1 VSDGAFG
8 DLLDGLSTHDGGS
21 AGWFGKLASLGDFA
35 HRRLPRAF
43 VDVLDDWLSKGMEAS
58 RAQLGDE
65 WLDVYLTGPLWRFAL
80 SPGVVD
86 ARWWFGVMM
95 PSVDKV
101 GRYFPLVVAR
111 GAPMAPES
119 AAGVAGL
126 DAWYRQVSAAV
137 LDTLQPQA
145 TIDTFETALAGAPVW
160 PETLPERRP
169 DVAHLPGRDRYRL
182 DGDAALAQW
191 VAGIG
196 LREAMLVCAGK
207 SLWWP
212 DHAHTA
218 DASLSICNGL
228 PGPDQFALLLEG
240 EW

>member
-1 VSDGAFG
+1 MSEGAFG
-8 DLLDGLSTHDGGS
+8 DLLGDLGEPDGGS

-35 HRRLPRAF
+35 HRRLPQPF
-43 VDVLDDWLSKGMEAS
+43 VDAVDDWLSKGMEAS
-58 RAQLGDE
+58 RGQLGDE

-111 GAPMAPES
+111 GVSAPPES
-119 AAGVAGL
+119 AAGIAGL
-126 DAWYRQVSAAV
+126 DAWYRQVSASV

-145 TIDTFETALAGAPVW
+145 TIDTFEAALARAPVW
-160 PETLPERRP
+160 PDALPERRP
-169 DVAHLPGRDRYRL
+169 DVAHLPGRDRYTL
-182 DGDAALAQW
+182 DGDALLAQW
-191 VAGIG
+191 VAGLG
-196 LREAMLVCAGK
+196 LREAMQVCAGK

-212 DHAHTA
+212 DHANTP
-218 DASLSICNGL
+218 DTSLSLSNGL
-228 PGPDQFALLLEG
+228 PEPDQFALLLEG